1 MMLFKDDFTYTIWPV
16 PSAYELLHWW
26 KKLIKSLN
34 QCLGIKK
41 KNVINKTNWKQVAE
55 QSEHSGQRL
64 STQIT
69 VRAVRSVCG
78 VDSKADKNQ
87 AWKQTYFNLLV

>member
-1 MMLFKDDFTYTIWPV
+1 MTLHTV